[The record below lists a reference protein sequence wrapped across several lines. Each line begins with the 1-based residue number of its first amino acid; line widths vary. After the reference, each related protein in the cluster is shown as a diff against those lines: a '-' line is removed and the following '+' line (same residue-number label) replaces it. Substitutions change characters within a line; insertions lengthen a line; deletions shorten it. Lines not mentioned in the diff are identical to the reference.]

1 MLLLQP
7 ATATTTGTTKKQKR
21 RKNRKKLYQIC
32 KWRILCRGGKGES
45 VTEIK
50 HHKNNTQKVEAE
62 GGEGERNGVAA
73 VGESGKRQ
81 KNRHAEKLKQKLTC
95 DKARHLAAI

>member
-1 MLLLQP
+1 MQM
-7 ATATTTGTTKKQKR
+7 AHFVQGR
-21 RKNRKKLYQIC
+21 
-32 KWRILCRGGKGES
+32 GKGES

-50 HHKNNTQKVEAE
+50 HHKNNTKKV
-62 GGEGERNGVAA
+62 GGGKGGVAVAA
-73 VGESGKRQ
+73 VGQSGRRRQ

>member
-1 MLLLQP
+1 M
-7 ATATTTGTTKKQKR
+7 G
-21 RKNRKKLYQIC
+21 
-32 KWRILCRGGKGES
+32 WGKGES

-50 HHKNNTQKVEAE
+50 HHKNNTQEVE
-62 GGEGERNGVAA
+62 GGGGVA
-73 VGESGKRQ
+73 VGQSGRRRK